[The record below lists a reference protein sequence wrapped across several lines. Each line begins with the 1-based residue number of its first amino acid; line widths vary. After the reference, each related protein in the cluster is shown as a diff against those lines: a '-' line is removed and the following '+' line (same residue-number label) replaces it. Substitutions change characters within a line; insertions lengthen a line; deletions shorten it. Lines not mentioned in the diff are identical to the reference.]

1 MKRVLTF
8 LCAVAL
14 CAFAF
19 TPQLA
24 QGQVG
29 NRSKLRKVNKAI
41 PNQYIVVL
49 REDTPKAGVAALAN
63 HLAHAHGGNLRHVYQ
78 HAIKGF
84 SLQITEAAARAL
96 SQNPQVE
103 FIEED
108 GETSI
113 VATQPNA
120 TFGLDRIDQRSLAL
134 NNTYIYSH
142 TGAGVNA
149 YVIDTGIRPTHQEF
163 GGRASA
169 AYDAVGGNGID
180 CNGHGTHVA
189 GTIGG
194 STYGVAK
201 QVNIY
206 GVRVFGCG
214 STGSVSDAVE
224 GVDWVTGNH
233 VSPAVANMSLAVVGG
248 SDMLDFAVR
257 QSIAVGVTYVIAA
270 GNDNVNAGSY
280 SPARVTEGL
289 TVGATDSSDT
299 RAQFGSGF
307 GSNFGAVL
315 DLFAPGKFI
324 TSAWYDSDVSTNTI
338 SGTSMAAPHVAG
350 VAALY
355 LQSNP
360 GASPATVNQAII
372 NNATPGKV
380 IDPGPDSP
388 NRLLYSIFN
397 SAHDNRADFDGD
409 YRTNISVYKQN
420 MGTNQWSFHY
430 LSNGQTLSFQFG
442 QTGDIPTPGDYNGD
456 GKTDYAVFRPENG
469 TGTWYIATDTNVG
482 FYGVQ
487 FGLSTDIPVA
497 RDYDG
502 DGKTDIAV
510 FRPSEGNWYRLN
522 SSNNAFQAVHWGQNG
537 DRPVPGDYDGDARA
551 DLAVFRPSTSTWYI
565 LWANY
570 TFKAVQFGVSSDIPV
585 QADYDGDDLTDIA
598 VFRPNEGNWYWLNSS
613 DNAFQGAHWGQDG
626 DRPVPG
632 DYDGDGKADLAV
644 QRPDAGATSTWYI
657 LKSSTGSFDSVNFDS
672 GFPVPGGYV
681 SPLY

>member
-8 LCAVAL
+8 LCAIAL

-19 TPQLA
+19 TPQPA
-24 QGQVG
+24 QGQG
-29 NRSKLRKVNKAI
+29 GSQGKFRKVQKAI

-49 REDTPKAGVAALAN
+49 RDDTPKANVAALAN
-63 HLAHAHGGNLRHVYQ
+63 NLAHGYGGNLQHVYQ

-84 SLQITEAAARAL
+84 SLQIPEAAARAL
-96 SQNPQVE
+96 SHNPHVE
-103 FIEED
+103 FVEED
-108 GETSI
+108 GEAYS
-113 VATQPNA
+113 VGRQPNA
-120 TFGLDRIDQRSLAL
+120 IWGLDRIDQRSLPL
-134 NNTYIYSH
+134 NNTYIYTH

-163 GGRASA
+163 GGRAA
-169 AYDAVGGNGID
+169 AVYDVFGSNGID
-180 CNGHGTHVA
+180 CHGHGTHVA

-206 GVRVFGCG
+206 GVRVLGCG
-214 STGSVSDAVE
+214 GNGTSSGAVA
-224 GVDWVTGNH
+224 GVDWVTNNR
-233 VSPAVANMSLAVVGG
+233 VNPAVANMSLTVVGG
-248 SDMLDFAVR
+248 STTLDLAVQR
-257 QSIAVGVTYVIAA
+257 SINSGVTYVVGA
-270 GNDNVNAGSY
+270 GNDNQDAGSY
-280 SPARVTEGL
+280 SPARVTAAL

-299 RAQFGSGF
+299 RAQFGSGL

-315 DLFAPGKFI
+315 DLFAPGHLI
-324 TSAWYDSDVSTNTI
+324 LSAWYDSDTSTATI
-338 SGTSMAAPHVAG
+338 SGTSMAAPHVTG

-360 GASPATVNQAII
+360 NASPATVNQAII

-380 IDPGPDSP
+380 IDPGSP

-420 MGTNQWSFHY
+420 TGTNQWSFHY

-442 QTGDIPTPGDYNGD
+442 QTGDIPAPGDYNGD
-456 GKTDYAVFRPENG
+456 GKTDYAVFRPG
-469 TGTWYIATDTNVG
+469 DQTWYIATDTSG
-482 FYGVQ
+482 AFYGVQ

-497 RDYDG
+497 RDYNG
-502 DGKTDIAV
+502 DGITDIAV
-510 FRPSEGNWYRLN
+510 FRPSNGGWYWLN
-522 SSNNAFQAVHWGQNG
+522 SSNNAFQGATWGQNG

-551 DLAVFRPSTSTWYI
+551 DLAVFRPSDSTWYI
-565 LWANY
+565 LWANN
-570 TFKAVQFGVSSDIPV
+570 TFKAVQFGANTDIPV

-598 VFRPNEGNWYWLNSS
+598 VFRPNDGYWYRLNSS
-613 DNAFQGAHWGQDG
+613 DNAFQAIPWGQNG

-644 QRPDAGATSTWYI
+644 QRPDTGAMSYWHI
-657 LKSSTGSFDSVNFDS
+657 LYSATGGFQSVNFDS
-672 GFPVPGGYV
+672 GFPVPRGYL
-681 SPLY
+681 SPPY